1 MDSKE
6 IIAAAEKQLPIIYEG
21 AVYKEILEYILWF
34 DRHRNKQRAVVLLDK
49 NGNSTIRVPA
59 DKISLAESGE

>member
-6 IIAAAEKQLPIIYEG
+6 IIEAAKQQLPVVYDG
-21 AVYKEILEYILWF
+21 AVYKEILEYVLWF

-59 DKISLAESGE
+59 DKISLAESE